1 MAKFLKNLKKV
12 AKYATNSLTFLGL
25 LIQVLDPIWGIPYA
39 DKIVATIV
47 GVTGVI
53 GGYLL
58 GDKTVSKLKTK

>member
-1 MAKFLKNLKKV
+1 MANFLTKLKKC
-12 AKYATNSLTFLGL
+12 AKYTTNILAFLGAV
-25 LIQVLDPIWGIPYA
+25 IQVLDPIWGIPYA

>member
-1 MAKFLKNLKKV
+1 MAKFMEKVKKI
-12 AKYATNSLTFLGL
+12 AKYSTNILTFLGL

-39 DKIVATIV
+39 DKIIATII

-58 GDKTVSKLKTK
+58 GDKTVTKLKTK

>member
-1 MAKFLKNLKKV
+1 MKKFLDRLKTV
-12 AKYATNSLTFLGL
+12 AKYTTNILTFLGL
-25 LIQVLDPIWGIPYA
+25 LIQVLDPIWGIPFA

-58 GDKTVSKLKTK
+58 GDKTVNKLKTK